1 MLQLVEVM
9 GRMNEKGCIEVPV
22 VLMEQTGIRTE
33 DEVRLLYI
41 AAGENDFRNEAK
53 EFLLTRAD
61 EEPAEDILNE
71 GNVELKMPPE
81 LFKDANI
88 PLDANLDIVCMN
100 KKIVILPADDS
111 VKEIIP
117 PELMEI
123 FEELGIPEDKVSVIL
138 RAMEE

>member
-1 MLQLVEVM
+1 M

>member
-1 MLQLVEVM
+1 MLQLVEMM

-61 EEPAEDILNE
+61 EEPAEGILDE

-100 KKIVILPADDS
+100 RKIVILPADDA
-111 VKEIIP
+111 VKEMIP